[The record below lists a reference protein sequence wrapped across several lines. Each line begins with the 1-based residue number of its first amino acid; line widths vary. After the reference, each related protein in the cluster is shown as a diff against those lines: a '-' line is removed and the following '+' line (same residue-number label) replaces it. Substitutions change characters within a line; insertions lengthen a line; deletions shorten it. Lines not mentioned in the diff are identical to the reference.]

1 MSATGEEETFRRLL
15 DMIVSGKVPKFV
27 EGKFIVEFTEKWAK
41 VIQAADIKAE

>member
-27 EGKFIVEFTEKWAK
+27 EHHHETSPSHT
-41 VIQAADIKAE
+41 

>member
-15 DMIVSGKVPKFV
+15 DMIVSGKVPKLA
-27 EGKFIVEFTEKWAK
+27 AK

>member
-15 DMIVSGKVPKFV
+15 DMIGVW
-27 EGKFIVEFTEKWAK
+27 EGAQARGAAK